1 MGHDPRRFLLPLALP
16 ILLLSA
22 ACGPGATT
30 SRGEHRAE
38 SGSPEILWDDWGVP
52 HVFAATDADLF
63 YAFGW
68 ATAHNH
74 ADLLLRLYGQAR
86 GRAAEYWGESYLD
99 GDRYVWTM
107 GVPGRATEW
116 LGQQDDEIRG
126 FLEAYVSGINDYAA
140 THPEAI
146 ADDAE
151 IVLPVTAEDAL
162 AHTQRIL
169 HFTFV
174 SNPGEIRGAR
184 RSLEAAGSNAWAV
197 GPPMSATSK
206 SLLVANPHLPWA
218 DLFTWFE
225 SQLIGPEVDVYGA
238 TLVGAPF
245 LTIAFND
252 ALGWTHTV
260 NTHDGRDLFTLELDG
275 DGYRYDGEVRPF
287 EREEV
292 TLKVL
297 QEDKSLR
304 EETLEVRRSIHG
316 PVVAINGG
324 QAVSLAVVGLE
335 ASEIFRQYWDMSRA
349 DNLADWMEAI
359 RRIQMPMFTFMYADR
374 DGNILHHFGGE
385 TPVRPQGDWSTWS
398 RPVPGDTSDWA
409 WSGTHEFDDLPT
421 VLNPE
426 SGWLQ
431 NANDPPWTTTF
442 PEPLDP
448 TAFPSYMAPQFMHF
462 RAQRSARMLAEETDG
477 LTFDEAITL
486 KQSTR
491 LELAD
496 RILDDLQAAVE
507 ESGNSLAS
515 EPMEVLAAWDRQTE
529 TTSRGAVLFARFEQE
544 MRDRGLG
551 LIPPWNEAGF
561 APHGVPTIHAQ
572 PPTAWET
579 VTPRWKHWSRRRPTF
594 ANVMAPS
601 TSPGETS
608 TGYAA
613 TATTTPPTEV
623 PEPWGSSGSST
634 MTGTATAGTP
644 LRATR
649 MWPSSSS
656 TKRPTRRFSSPM
668 ATPLSRTLR
677 TPATNSVCSPR
688 SNFAR
693 RGELGTRSRR
703 TWRNERLSFGIDRE
717 PRGIL
722 ATYSRAASS
731 LIWRWVWTWTPANG
745 SRAATT
751 IAAATVLASRARYFS
766 NGPRIRNRVSFADTI
781 PTLSIGR
788 ESGRSP
794 NKRLGR
800 KIRTD
805 SKPAPAT
812 ACSASPLTER

>member
-30 SRGEHRAE
+30 SRGEHREE

-561 APHGVPTIHAQ
+561 AASWSADDPRT
-572 PPTAWET
+572 
-579 VTPRWKHWSRRRPTF
+579 TPDGLGDGN
-594 ANVMAPS
+594 AAVEALVA
-601 TSPGETS
+601 
-608 TGYAA
+608 AA
-613 TATTTPPTEV
+613 TDVRERHGALDV
-623 PEPWGSSGSST
+623 PWGDVY
-634 MTGTATAGTP
+634 
-644 LRATR
+644 RV
-649 MWPSSSS
+649 
-656 TKRPTRRFSSPM
+656 RR
-668 ATPLSRTLR
+668 
-677 TPATNSVCSPR
+677 N
-688 SNFAR
+688 
-693 RGELGTRSRR
+693 GH
-703 TWRNERLSFGIDRE
+703 D
-717 PRGIL
+717 
-722 ATYSRAASS
+722 Y
-731 LIWRWVWTWTPANG
+731 PANG
-745 SRAATT
+745 GPGALGIFRVVNYDRDGDRWYATSGDSYVAIVEFDQET
-751 IAAATVLASRARYFS
+751 NAQVLLSYGNSSQPDSPHAGDQLRLFS
-766 NGPRIRNRVSFADTI
+766 EKQLRPAWRTRDEIEANLEKRE
-781 PTLSIGR
+781 TLVR
-788 ESGRSP
+788 
-794 NKRLGR
+794 
-800 KIRTD
+800 D
-805 SKPAPAT
+805 
-812 ACSASPLTER
+812 